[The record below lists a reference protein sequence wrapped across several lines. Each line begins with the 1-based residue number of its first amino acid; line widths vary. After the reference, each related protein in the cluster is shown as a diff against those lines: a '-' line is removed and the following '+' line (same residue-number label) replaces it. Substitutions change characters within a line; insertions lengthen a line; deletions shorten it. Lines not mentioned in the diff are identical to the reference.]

1 MSAAG
6 RVALVT
12 GAGSGIGA
20 APARRLAADGHAV
33 ALLGRRVEAVAEV
46 AASIEGPT
54 VALEC
59 DVRDKAAVRGAV
71 EACAAALGPVDV
83 LVNSAGVSSDATAF
97 ELTEEDWDRVIGT
110 NLKGTFLLAQACGRG
125 MVERGWGR
133 VVNLASIFSVVGFKG
148 RIAYGAS
155 KGGIAALT
163 RMLAM
168 EWAEHGV
175 TVNAVAPGLIETP
188 MSETRLRDPRY
199 REATLGATPNRRVG
213 QPEDVAAMISY
224 LVGDEA
230 AHVVGQVLFLDG
242 GFTVL

>member
-12 GAGSGIGA
+12 GASSGIGA
-20 APARRLAADGHAV
+20 EIARRLGADGHAV
-33 ALLGRRVEAVAEV
+33 ALLGRRADAVAEV
-46 AASIEGPT
+46 AASIDGPT
-54 VALEC
+54 LELEC
-59 DVRDKAAVRGAV
+59 DVRDKAAVQEAV
-71 EACAAALGPVDV
+71 DACTASLGPVDV

-97 ELTEEDWDRVIGT
+97 ELSEEDWDRVIDT
-110 NLKGTFLLAQACGRG
+110 NLKGTFLLSQACGRG

-133 VVNLASIFSVVGFKG
+133 VVNLASIFSVVGFTG
-148 RIAYGAS
+148 RIAYGSS

-188 MSETRLRDPRY
+188 MSETRLQDPLY
-199 REATLGATPNRRVG
+199 REATLGATPNRRIG
-213 QPEDVAAMISY
+213 QPEDVAGMVSY

-230 AHVVGQVLFLDG
+230 VHLVGQVIVIDG
-242 GFTVL
+242 GFTVP